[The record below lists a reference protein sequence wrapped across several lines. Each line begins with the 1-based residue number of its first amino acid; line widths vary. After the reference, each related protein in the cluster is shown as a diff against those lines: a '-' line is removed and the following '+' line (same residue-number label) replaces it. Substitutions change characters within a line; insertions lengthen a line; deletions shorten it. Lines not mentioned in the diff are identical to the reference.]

1 MAETE
6 SISIAALRRA
16 CCALPYEPYFF
27 RFSALNASDDRR
39 TSLLTVTP
47 RLRRLLLNM
56 FFEKFSVGIPGAMNP

>member
-6 SISIAALRRA
+6 SISIAAFRRA
-16 CCALPYEPYFF
+16 CWALPYEPYFF
-27 RFSALNASDDRR
+27 RLSALNASDDRR
-39 TSLLTVTP
+39 TALLTVTP